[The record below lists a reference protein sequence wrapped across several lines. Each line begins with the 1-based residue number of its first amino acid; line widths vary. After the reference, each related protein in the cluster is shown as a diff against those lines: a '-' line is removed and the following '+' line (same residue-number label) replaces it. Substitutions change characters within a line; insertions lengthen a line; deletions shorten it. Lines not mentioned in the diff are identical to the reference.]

1 MVKQAARLCPQ
12 LLSKIHDPVDLSEPI
27 VVGLGA
33 DSLLYPV
40 PEVIKLGG
48 NWNPKVDKS
57 KGTLHARCI
66 VCPLVQFWRN
76 TTIQFSGKVSL
87 VPVLSS
93 PNCPLYPLASYT
105 GGSPGKWTSI
115 QGGCWQCILPNNLA
129 TCCRTCYT
137 HPYICSVIP
146 EEKYFAIG

>member
-12 LLSKIHDPVDLSEPI
+12 LLSKIHDPVDLSKPI

-40 PEVIKLGG
+40 PEVIKLGR

-87 VPVLSS
+87 VWYQFWV
-93 PNCPLYPLASYT
+93 AQT
-105 GGSPGKWTSI
+105 VH
-115 QGGCWQCILPNNLA
+115 CILWHLILVVAQGSEPVFRVDVDNA
-129 TCCRTCYT
+129 YYPIT
-137 HPYICSVIP
+137 
-146 EEKYFAIG
+146 